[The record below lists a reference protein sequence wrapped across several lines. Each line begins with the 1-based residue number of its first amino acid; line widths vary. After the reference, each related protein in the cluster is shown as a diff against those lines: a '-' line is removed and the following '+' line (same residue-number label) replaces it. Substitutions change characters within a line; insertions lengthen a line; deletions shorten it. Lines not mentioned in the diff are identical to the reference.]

1 MEGDPEYD
9 EMTDEKIE
17 FWNKSQIGSIQKP
30 LPNDILKAGVKDV
43 EALNRIDRSKRCI
56 SCFSEEEIC

>member
-17 FWNKSQIGSIQKP
+17 FWEQKP
-30 LPNDILKAGVKDV
+30 NWSLIQIYPNDILKAGVKDLGS
-43 EALNRIDRSKRCI
+43 A
-56 SCFSEEEIC
+56 